1 MGSKTGV
8 HFSSLTGAAE
18 QHVEDLAVIAVA
30 QHESARDP
38 RTSGP
43 SSTSRGPCVIARN
56 HFAKLYMARND
67 WTDGAR
73 ATVVAWARQTPY
85 WRFGVTRVS
94 RLAWTARSDV

>member
-1 MGSKTGV
+1 MGSKNGV

-43 SSTSRGPCVIARN
+43 SSTSRGPCVQARK
-56 HFAKLYMARND
+56 HCEKLYMTRAD

-73 ATVVAWARQTPY
+73 AKVVGRACQSLY
-85 WRFGVTRVS
+85 I
-94 RLAWTARSDV
+94 